1 MRSALSGSGRRT
13 GRAGLQPEVGVQARY
28 KRLAVTHATTVS
40 QIPIKSMGF
49 IDKVVYQPKLR
60 MSVPFMGICWA
71 IGLTFVND

>member
-1 MRSALSGSGRRT
+1 
-13 GRAGLQPEVGVQARY
+13 
-28 KRLAVTHATTVS
+28 
-40 QIPIKSMGF
+40 MGF